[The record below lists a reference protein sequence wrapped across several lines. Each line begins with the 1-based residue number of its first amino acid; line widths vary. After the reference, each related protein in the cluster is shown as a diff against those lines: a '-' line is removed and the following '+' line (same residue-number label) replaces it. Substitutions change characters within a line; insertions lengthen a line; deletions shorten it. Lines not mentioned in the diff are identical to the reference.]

1 MALFS
6 MQEVGLSFG
15 GPPLLDGVNLQ
26 IEEGERVCLLG
37 RNGTG
42 KSTLMKMI
50 KGDVAP
56 DTGEITRRQSLQ
68 VAYLT
73 QEVPHQIEGTVFEVI
88 IAGLADDTGW
98 EGHSQ
103 AEKLLSLMKLN
114 GDAKF
119 KTLSAGLKRRVLLAR
134 GLVTNPHILLLDE
147 PTNHLDIDAIKW
159 LEDFL
164 LRYGGTLL
172 FVTHDRIFLQKL
184 ATRIVE
190 LDRGRLISWNCDYR
204 NYLLR
209 KEALLDAEGGQNA
222 RFDKKLSQ
230 EEAWIRQGI
239 KARRTRNEGRVK
251 ALEKMREESRAR
263 REQTGNVRMKL
274 QEGRRSG
281 KLVIETNEMSCGYA
295 DLTVVKPLSTLIIS
309 GDKVAIIGPNGAG
322 KTTLLKT
329 LLGKQSPLAG
339 EVKLGTN
346 LDIIYFDQLRE
357 QLEENKTVI
366 DNVADGNDTVF
377 INGKS
382 RHIIGY
388 LQDFLFSPDRARSEV
403 KILSGGEKN
412 RLLLA
417 KLFTKPSNVI
427 VMDEPTND
435 LDMETLDLLEEM
447 LNEYKGTLLL
457 VSHDRAF
464 INNIVTSTLVF
475 EGHGEVMEYVGG
487 YDDWLKQRK
496 TEIKEG
502 RQKTTKSAK
511 KQDRPRKMSLMEKQE
526 LDQLPKQ
533 IETLEDKKEKL
544 YQLMAAP
551 ETYQQGGGKLAEA
564 TAEVQVIEEKL
575 NQAYKRWEEL
585 EEIKGSLDR

>member
-6 MQEVGLSFG
+6 MQEVSLSFG
-15 GPPLLDGVNLQ
+15 GPQLLDKVNLQ

-56 DTGEITRRQSLQ
+56 DAGEITRQQSLR

-73 QEVPHQIEGTVFEVI
+73 QEVPRQIEGTVFEVI
-88 IAGLADDTGW
+88 IGGLADDTGW

-103 AEKLLSLMKLN
+103 AEKLLSLMKLD
-114 GDAKF
+114 GDSKF

-134 GLVTNPHILLLDE
+134 GLVTDPHILLLDE

-172 FVTHDRIFLQKL
+172 FVTHDRFFLQKL

-190 LDRGRLISWNCDYR
+190 LDRGRLTNWNCDYR

-209 KEALLDAEGGQNA
+209 KEALLEAEAGQNA
-222 RFDKKLSQ
+222 RFDKKLSR
-230 EEAWIRQGI
+230 EEDWIRQGI
-239 KARRTRNEGRVK
+239 KARRTRNEGRVRELK
-251 ALEKMREESRAR
+251 KLREERMAR
-263 REQTGNVRMKL
+263 REQTGNVNMKL
-274 QEGRRSG
+274 QEAKRSG
-281 KLVIETNEMSCGYA
+281 KLVIETNEMSCGYK
-295 DLTVVKPLSTLIIS
+295 DETVVKPFSTLIMR
-309 GDKVAIIGPNGAG
+309 GDKVGIIGPNGAG
-322 KTTLLKT
+322 KTTLLST
-329 LLGKQSPLAG
+329 LLGKQPPLAG
-339 EVKLGTN
+339 KVKLGTN

-403 KILSGGEKN
+403 KVLSGGEKN

-435 LDMETLDLLEEM
+435 LDMETLDLLEAL

-464 INNIVTSTLVF
+464 INNIVTSTLAF
-475 EGHGEVMEYVGG
+475 EGNGELMEYVGG

-496 TEIKEG
+496 TEINETG
-502 RQKTTKSAK
+502 QKITKLAK
-511 KQDRPRKMSLMEKQE
+511 KQDRPRKMSFKEKKE
-526 LDQLPKQ
+526 LDQLPDR

-551 ETYQQGGGKLAEA
+551 ETYQQGGDKIAEA
-564 TAEVQVIEEKL
+564 KAEFQVIDEKL

-585 EEIKGSLDR
+585 EEIK